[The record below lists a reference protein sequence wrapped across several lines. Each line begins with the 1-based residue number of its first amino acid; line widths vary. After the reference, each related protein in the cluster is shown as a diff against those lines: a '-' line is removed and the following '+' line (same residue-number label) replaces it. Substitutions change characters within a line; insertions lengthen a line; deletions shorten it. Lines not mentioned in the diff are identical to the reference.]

1 MTAEARDGAWV
12 DARVAELAEAL
23 AGCVDVVSPAS
34 PKDLAWI
41 HRLAHVVVA
50 QGRPG
55 PHIYLQED
63 GGVSAEWDGD
73 PAVAV
78 VRLPTGTMKLVTS
91 WWVQPKDAPREL
103 VWINAVLAGAMTPE
117 QVVAL
122 IAAAREVSRMSSVSL
137 TPPA

>member
-1 MTAEARDGAWV
+1 MTARDGAWV
-12 DARVAELAEAL
+12 DARVAELSEVIARWDEAT
-23 AGCVDVVSPAS
+23 PAPRS
-34 PKDLAWI
+34 EDLAWI
-41 HRLAHVVVA
+41 HRLAHIVVA

-55 PHIYLQED
+55 PHIYLQEN

-78 VRLPTGTMKLVTS
+78 VRLPTDTIKLVTS
-91 WWVQPKDAPREL
+91 WCVSLKDTPRKI

-117 QVVAL
+117 QVVTL
-122 IAAAREVSRMSSVSL
+122 VTAARDVSRMSSVSP